1 MPTIRGFVER
11 LEVGRAGLVIASL
24 LHDDGSRADY
34 PLPDLDA
41 DPERF
46 NERLSKL
53 GLLRDAMTRAEPVE
67 IEFLEGS
74 EGGGL
79 QIDRVV
85 RITRDMLAGN
95 LQTDRASVFI
105 VGIGL
110 LADNRS
116 GARAEA
122 GDTASVVTMTPAGNV
137 AALMLDMQLPERGV
151 ALALL
156 QMLREAQ
163 ASGQPVTLVV
173 DVKNRRIVGVESGGA
188 RPATDP
194 GGAGELVDGF
204 VETVVVAPSLAPM
217 SNLALVEFT
226 TAPPFGAA
234 GNVVPL
240 LPFTPAL
247 TSFLVVQG
255 SAEYDLFVAGLR
267 DKLRMRVLLGAGI
280 AAPTRNPASDTQL
293 PKDKVPGADR
303 NVDEARSALNRL
315 FKAMPASASAAAPAA
330 SGNAE
335 DSVKGS
341 AQDKL
346 HLVRATQLVAALA
359 SASRPVWIR
368 IARQSLDQG
377 PDGDA
382 CTDGLP
388 SSDLA
393 PQGLRDLRLPY
404 TAEWTGW
411 GCFNHGVYRLQF
423 ELGVDFEAYID
434 GKLLCLH
441 ASDDGKIRFAHAC
454 LHDAHEVRVLLKRW
468 TCTQIFRMDVYRIR

>member
-11 LEVGRAGLVIASL
+11 LEVGRAGLAVASV

-34 PLPDLDA
+34 QLPDLDA

-67 IEFLEGS
+67 IEYGQDDNAD
-74 EGGGL
+74 GAR

-85 RITRDMLAGN
+85 RITRDMLAAN
-95 LQTDRASVFI
+95 PPTDRLQAFI
-105 VGIGL
+105 VGVGL

-116 GARAEA
+116 GARAET
-122 GDTASVVTMTPAGNV
+122 GDTASVVTMTPAGAV
-137 AALMLDMQLPERGV
+137 SAWVLDLQLPERGV

-173 DVKNRRIVGVESGGA
+173 DSKNRRIVGVESGGA
-188 RPATDP
+188 NLATDAGN
-194 GGAGELVDGF
+194 GGLLDGF
-204 VETVVVAPSLAPM
+204 VETVIVAPSLAPM

-226 TAPPFGAA
+226 TAPPFGPP

-240 LPFTPAL
+240 MPFSPAL
-247 TSFLVVQG
+247 KTFLVLQG
-255 SAEYDLFVAGLR
+255 SVEYDLFVAGLR
-267 DKLRMRVLLGAGI
+267 DKLRMRVLLGATIGGTGGEK
-280 AAPTRNPASDTQL
+280 PPLDHLDNTGKTVGVGRTP
-293 PKDKVPGADR
+293 
-303 NVDEARSALNRL
+303 LNRM
-315 FKAMPASASAAAPAA
+315 FSAGPAAAQAAAPAA
-330 SGNAE
+330 E
-335 DSVKGS
+335 DAGKVEGGGKDGMT
-341 AQDKL
+341 
-346 HLVRATQLVAALA
+346 LVRATQLVAALA

-368 IARQSLDQG
+368 ISRQSLDQG
-377 PDGDA
+377 PDGVV

-393 PQGLRDLRLPY
+393 PQSLRDLRLPY

-423 ELGVDFEAYID
+423 ELGVAFEVYID
-434 GKLLCLH
+434 GKQLCLH
-441 ASDDGKIRFAHAC
+441 ASEDGKVRFAHAC
-454 LHDAHEVRVLLKRW
+454 LHDQHEVRVVLQRW
-468 TCTQIFRMDVYRIR
+468 TCEQVFRMDVYRIR